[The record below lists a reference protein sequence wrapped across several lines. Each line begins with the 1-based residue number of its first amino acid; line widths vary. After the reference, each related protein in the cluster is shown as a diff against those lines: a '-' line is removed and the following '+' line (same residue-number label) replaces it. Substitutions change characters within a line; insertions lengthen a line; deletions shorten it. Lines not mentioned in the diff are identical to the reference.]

1 VDYDRELR
9 GFMTCGFAA
18 TGCFAH
24 ETAGQEDQSSPVVA
38 TQPLSVVFEADPRYS
53 LGSFQMVLEVSGSV
67 CLSRPFSSF
76 ILLTQMGLGVS

>member
-1 VDYDRELR
+1 
-9 GFMTCGFAA
+9 MTYGFAA
-18 TGCFAH
+18 TGWFAH

-38 TQPLSVVFEADPRYS
+38 TQPLSVVFEADPWYS